1 MVQGERI
8 PAAVLIA
15 GAGDAG
21 TQVIEHE
28 GLRGRGDHGALS
40 RAEVEVFGI
49 IPALADALDDAHTC
63 YEGLLGVVDGLS
75 DEFDRQVEADREQH
89 QAYLPRSIEDFPLL
103 DPWLATASMHEVC
116 GLPYDQC
123 WAWVW
128 KQEFVS
134 WREGLFV
141 LPDEIVSEDYRRRVR
156 EADASD
162 QMTPP
167 EGAA

>member
-1 MVQGERI
+1 
-8 PAAVLIA
+8 
-15 GAGDAG
+15 
-21 TQVIEHE
+21 
-28 GLRGRGDHGALS
+28 
-40 RAEVEVFGI
+40 
-49 IPALADALDDAHTC
+49 
-63 YEGLLGVVDGLS
+63 
-75 DEFDRQVEADREQH
+75 
-89 QAYLPRSIEDFPLL
+89 
-103 DPWLATASMHEVC
+103 MHEVC

-134 WREGLFV
+134 WRGGLFV